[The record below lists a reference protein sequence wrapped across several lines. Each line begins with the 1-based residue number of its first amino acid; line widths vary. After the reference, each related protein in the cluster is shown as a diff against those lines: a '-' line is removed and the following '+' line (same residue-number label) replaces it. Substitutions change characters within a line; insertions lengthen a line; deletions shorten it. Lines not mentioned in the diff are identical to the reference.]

1 MKNNFYFSFFII
13 ISLLSIINNHKN
25 AKRKK
30 SNITK
35 NIKIKEEIPSILEWA
50 KKNNIYINRNLTLN
64 KNIDSDSFHNFF
76 YFTAN
81 SSIENNTV
89 LLKVPYDIM
98 ISQNSL
104 YNHFKEKKN
113 KQWQIIFNEIDNN
126 KNEFIAHYITKQI
139 LYISIVIENAINKK
153 KGSIYNKYKPYFDM
167 YDYINMDN
175 FPIFYEDDEIYFL
188 SPSGFGNELTKAIE
202 SLREESYIINNDL
215 KITTSMPDTFLKYRV
230 LSMANSI
237 NFNNTNLNY
246 DYNETAVVPFI
257 DCFKKVISSR
267 YATAKYSIEK
277 DKNNKYYLEIKTIKK
292 INKDQEINLKWL
304 KMSNQDSL
312 LYYGFVERGNEVVP
326 NFYVNVFNNL
336 FRKDLGI
343 DPDKNY
349 DDIAKRD
356 LYELNSEFLRKDVVY
371 SYRNIS
377 LLLDKYK
384 NKKEGR
390 YEMMV
395 DNLNYYVRIYDEQ
408 FTDGNI
414 NLYIRGNY
422 KRRAIKELMKFEKK
436 MLEKK
441 IDYLETLIKDIKEKK
456 YSFEDL

>member
-1 MKNNFYFSFFII
+1 MKNKFYFSFFII
-13 ISLLSIINNHKN
+13 ISLLSIIYSHKN
-25 AKRKK
+25 TKKKK

-35 NIKIKEEIPSILEWA
+35 NIKLKEEIPSILEWA
-50 KKNNIYINRNLTLN
+50 KKNNIYINENLTLN
-64 KNIDSDSFHNFF
+64 KNTDSDSSHNFF

-81 SSIENNTV
+81 SSIENNVV

-98 ISQNSL
+98 ISQNTL
-104 YNHFKEKKN
+104 NIHFKEKKY
-113 KQWQIIFNEIDNN
+113 KKWEFLWDKIDNN

-139 LYISIVIENAINKK
+139 LYISIIIENAIYKK
-153 KGSIYNKYKPYFDM
+153 KGSIYKKYKQYFDM

-237 NFNNTNLNY
+237 NFNNTKLNN
-246 DYNETAVVPFI
+246 DYNETVVVPLI

-277 DKNNKYYLEIKTIKK
+277 DKDSKYYLEIKTIKNIK
-292 INKDQEINLKWL
+292 KDEEINLKWL

-312 LYYGFVERGNEVVP
+312 LYYGFIEKGNEIVP
-326 NFYVNVFNNL
+326 TFYVNVFNNL

-343 DPDKNY
+343 DPDENY
-349 DDIAKRD
+349 EGIAKRD
-356 LYELNSEFLRKDVVY
+356 LYELNSEFLEKDVVY

-408 FTDGNI
+408 FTEGNI
-414 NLYIRGNY
+414 NLYIRGNE
-422 KRRAIKELMKFEKK
+422 KRRAIKELMKLEKK
-436 MLEKK
+436 LLEKK

>member
-1 MKNNFYFSFFII
+1 
-13 ISLLSIINNHKN
+13 
-25 AKRKK
+25 
-30 SNITK
+30 
-35 NIKIKEEIPSILEWA
+35 
-50 KKNNIYINRNLTLN
+50 
-64 KNIDSDSFHNFF
+64 
-76 YFTAN
+76 
-81 SSIENNTV
+81 
-89 LLKVPYDIM
+89 
-98 ISQNSL
+98 
-104 YNHFKEKKN
+104 
-113 KQWQIIFNEIDNN
+113 
-126 KNEFIAHYITKQI
+126 
-139 LYISIVIENAINKK
+139 
-153 KGSIYNKYKPYFDM
+153 
-167 YDYINMDN
+167 
-175 FPIFYEDDEIYFL
+175 
-188 SPSGFGNELTKAIE
+188 
-202 SLREESYIINNDL
+202 
-215 KITTSMPDTFLKYRV
+215 
-230 LSMANSI
+230 
-237 NFNNTNLNY
+237 
-246 DYNETAVVPFI
+246 
-257 DCFKKVISSR
+257 
-267 YATAKYSIEK
+267 
-277 DKNNKYYLEIKTIKK
+277 
-292 INKDQEINLKWL
+292 
-304 KMSNQDSL
+304 MSNQDSL

-349 DDIAKRD
+349 DDIARRD

-408 FTDGNI
+408 FTEGNI

-441 IDYLETLIKDIKEKK
+441 IEYLETLINDIKEKK